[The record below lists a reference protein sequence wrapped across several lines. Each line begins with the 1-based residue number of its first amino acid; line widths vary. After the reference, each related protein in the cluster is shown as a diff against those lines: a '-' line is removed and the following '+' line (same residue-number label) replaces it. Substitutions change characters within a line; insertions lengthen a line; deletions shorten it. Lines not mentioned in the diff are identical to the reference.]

1 MNEQAIRRNSQQ
13 TSQPAIKHNNNQN
26 LTQSSSQDS
35 HPSFDST
42 QSFAD
47 IYQSSIDNREQFWT
61 EQAKRIYWHKE
72 PEQTLDDS
80 NLPFAKWFVGGET
93 NLCYN
98 CVDRHLAERAEQDAF
113 IWLSSEINQELIE
126 TFPAVVDAFKD
137 LGNNVELYTDYTKRR
152 LTYNDLYK
160 EVNYFADVLQ
170 RHGIE
175 KGDRVIIYMPMILE
189 AAYAMLA
196 CARIGAVHSV
206 VFGGFAAHNLAIRM
220 DDAEAK
226 MVITVDAGLRGG
238 KVINYKSLVNQGVEQ
253 ATIKPEHVLVVNR
266 GVLPFEPK
274 SIDVDYAAQR
284 RISCEANAIV
294 EPVWLESNTPS
305 YLLYTSGT
313 TGTPKGVQRDTGGHA
328 VALTTSIDYI
338 YDGKAGETFWAI
350 SDIGWA
356 VGHSYTIYAPLLAG
370 MTSVMYEGLPHRPNP
385 GIWWRIVE
393 ANKVNILFTAPTG
406 VRMLKKQDETWMTR
420 YDVSSLKSFFLAG
433 EPLDESTAN
442 WLTKHLG
449 VPILDHYWQTES
461 GWPIL
466 SNTPKFNHKPHKQGS
481 PGYPMYGYDAHVI
494 NEETGELCKAGEK
507 GLLAIRAP
515 LPPGC
520 LTTVWR
526 NDERFISSYFGLF
539 DGKHYS
545 TSDYAVTDDDGYF
558 YILGRTDDVINVAG
572 HRIGTQEIEEAIST
586 HPEMAECAVVGIKDQ
601 LKGELPIAFCVL
613 KDHEQVAT
621 TENRFRIEQQVIG
634 TVVKSLG
641 GIARPAAI
649 YFPQALPKTRS
660 GKILRRAIR
669 ALAEGNETGD
679 MSTLDNPT
687 AIDAIKKSMKDY

>member
-1 MNEQAIRRNSQQ
+1 MNEQDNQLTSQQ
-13 TSQPAIKHNNNQN
+13 DFQSTDSITDIESQN
-26 LTQSSSQDS
+26 
-35 HPSFDST
+35 
-42 QSFAD
+42 FAD
-47 IYQSSIDNREQFWT
+47 IYKSSINNPDQFWAK
-61 EQAKRIYWHKE
+61 QAKRIYWHKE
-72 PEQTLDDS
+72 PEQILDDS

-98 CVDRHLAERAEQDAF
+98 CVDRHLNGRAEQDAF
-113 IWLSSEINQELIE
+113 VWLSSEINQELME
-126 TFPAVVDAFKD
+126 TYVGVEQAFSD
-137 LGNNVELYTDYTKRR
+137 LGNNVEFYTDYTKRR

-170 RHGIE
+170 RHGVG

-196 CARIGAVHSV
+196 CARVGAIHSV

-226 MVITVDAGLRGG
+226 MLITVDAGLRGS
-238 KVINYKSLVNQGVEQ
+238 KVINYKSLVNKGVEQ
-253 ATIKPEHVLVVNR
+253 ATHKPEQVLVVNR
-266 GVLPFEPK
+266 GILPFEAQ
-274 SIDVDYAAQR
+274 SLDIDYATER
-284 RISCEANAIV
+284 RISCAANAIV
-294 EPVWLESNTPS
+294 DPVWLESNEPS

-328 VALTTSIDYI
+328 VALTTSMDYI

-420 YDVSSLKSFFLAG
+420 YDVSSIKSFFLAG
-433 EPLDESTAN
+433 EPLDESTAE

-466 SNTPKFNHKPHKQGS
+466 SHTPKFDHKPHKQGS
-481 PGYPMYGYDAHVI
+481 PGYPMYGYKAHI
-494 NEETGELCKAGEK
+494 LNEETGEHCAAGEK
-507 GLLAIRAP
+507 GLLAISAP

-520 LTTVWR
+520 LTTVWQ
-526 NDERFISSYFGLF
+526 NDNRFVSSYFNLF
-539 DGKHYS
+539 NGKEYS
-545 TSDYAVTDDDGYF
+545 TSDYAVADEDGYF

-586 HPEMAECAVVGIKDQ
+586 HPEMIECAVVGIHDE
-601 LKGELPIAFCVL
+601 LKGELPIAFCVI
-613 KDHEQVAT
+613 KDQGL
-621 TENRFRIEQQVIG
+621 TESTEHRFRLEQQVIG
-634 TVVKSLG
+634 AVVKSLG
-641 GIARPAAI
+641 GIARPAVV

-669 ALAEGNETGD
+669 ALAENKPTGD
-679 MSTLDNPT
+679 MSTLDNPL
-687 AIDAIKKSMKDY
+687 AIDAVKQSMKDY

>member
-1 MNEQAIRRNSQQ
+1 MNEQDTPTTSQQ
-13 TSQPAIKHNNNQN
+13 ASSAQVSSAIDTK
-26 LTQSSSQDS
+26 LT
-35 HPSFDST
+35 
-42 QSFAD
+42 FAD
-47 IYQSSIDNREQFWT
+47 VYKNSIDNPSHFWA

-72 PEQTLDDS
+72 PEQILDDS
-80 NLPFAKWFVGGET
+80 NLPFTQWFVGGET

-98 CVDRHLAERAEQDAF
+98 CVDRHLEDRAEQDAF
-113 IWLSSEINQELIE
+113 IWLSSEINQELME
-126 TFPAVVDAFKD
+126 TYPNVEQAFSD
-137 LGNNVELYTDYTKRR
+137 LGNNVEFYTDYTKRR

-170 RHGIE
+170 RHGIG

-196 CARIGAVHSV
+196 CTRIGAIHSV

-226 MVITVDAGLRGG
+226 MLITVDAGLRGG
-238 KVINYKSLVNQGVEQ
+238 KVINYKNLVNQGVEQ
-253 ATIKPEHVLVVNR
+253 AIHKPNHVLVVSR
-266 GVLPFEPK
+266 GILPFEAQ
-274 SIDVDYAAQR
+274 SIDVDYATER
-284 RISCEANAIV
+284 RISCQANAIV
-294 EPVWLESNTPS
+294 DPVWLESNEPS

-338 YDGKAGETFWAI
+338 YDGKAGETFWTI

-356 VGHSYTIYAPLLAG
+356 AGHSYTIYAPLLAG
-370 MTSVMYEGLPHRPNP
+370 MSSVMYEGLPHRPNP

-420 YDVSSLKSFFLAG
+420 YDVSSIKSFFLAG
-433 EPLDESTAN
+433 EPLDDSTAD
-442 WLTKHLG
+442 WLSKHLG

-466 SNTPKFNHKPHKQGS
+466 CHTPKFDHKPHKKGS
-481 PGYPMYGYDAHVI
+481 PGYPMYGYNAHII
-494 NEETGELCKAGEK
+494 NEETGEPCAAGEK
-507 GLLAIRAP
+507 GLLAISAP

-520 LTTVWR
+520 LTTVWQ
-526 NDERFISSYFGLF
+526 NDKRFVSSYFNLF
-539 DGKHYS
+539 NGKEYS
-545 TSDYAVTDDDGYF
+545 TSDYAVADEDGYF

-586 HPEMAECAVVGIKDQ
+586 HPEMIECAVVGIHDE
-601 LKGELPIAFCVL
+601 LKGELPIAFCVI
-613 KDHEQVAT
+613 KDHSL
-621 TENRFRIEQQVIG
+621 TESTESRFRLEQQVIG
-634 TVVKSLG
+634 AVVKSLG
-641 GIARPAAI
+641 GIARPAAV

-669 ALAEGNETGD
+669 ALAENKPTGD
-679 MSTLDNPT
+679 MSTLDNPP
-687 AIDAIKKSMKDY
+687 AIDAVKQSMKDY